1 MKHQDQLTQH
11 LSFQRVAKSHSQ
23 IHKFFQWQTKQT
35 RMLMPA
41 IHFNRI
47 FRYLGVSSTAQSA
60 FIYAKPNMV
69 SFMQGTS
76 KLLLPRQKLPGI
88 TPSGLCRG
96 RASGI
101 KPCQIKHVE
110 QPAVVTREQL
120 KVILKSPIQFSHF
133 SVKPS
138 RGWLVNLVQGTSK
151 RDDCVTLSSLFHVY
165 KYYLVFF
172 RVY

>member
-60 FIYAKPNMV
+60 FIYAKSPTW
-69 SFMQGTS
+69 SPLCS
-76 KLLLPRQKLPGI
+76 KLPRQKLPGI

-120 KVILKSPIQFSHF
+120 KVILKSPIQFSHL

-138 RGWLVNLVQGTSK
+138 RGWLVNLEQGTSK

>member
-11 LSFQRVAKSHSQ
+11 LSFQRIAKSHSQ

-60 FIYAKPNMV
+60 FIYAKSPTW
-69 SFMQGTS
+69 SPLCT
-76 KLLLPRQKLPGI
+76 KLPRQKLPGI

-120 KVILKSPIQFSHF
+120 KVILKSPIQFSHL
-133 SVKPS
+133 SVKLS